1 MTSALIESDKPVMY
15 WTPCSPSK
23 SAPTKFCTALLVIL
37 VATPEISAQQV
48 ANNIVPDAPTQP
60 IYVERAEI
68 AVFSAPSQ
76 PARKSRINLNTVSIA
91 VLAGGEAL
99 DSWTTY
105 KNLTHPRWIC
115 GYSPALGNAVTY
127 ISDDGKRYDPHTI
140 QFELCGTGP
149 SGQLANYAYDV
160 TRTGAF
166 TEDGWV
172 TKLHLTSNRNVAG
185 VLAWNVADD
194 VGQLLVARYLE
205 KHRGMIR
212 RIAPGINFT
221 RGIVHIQCGILN
233 FQFARTHN
241 NPSTWQFHLPRESS
255 LYPNPRWWGKQ

>member
-1 MTSALIESDKPVMY
+1 MQGTVRCPLKSVPARFWTAFLLI
-15 WTPCSPSK
+15 
-23 SAPTKFCTALLVIL
+23 LL
-37 VATPEISAQQV
+37 AASEISAQQIASNV
-48 ANNIVPDAPTQP
+48 VPDSPAQP
-60 IYVERAEI
+60 ISVERAEM
-68 AVFSAPSQ
+68 AVFSAPTQ
-76 PARKSRINLNTVSIA
+76 PARKSRINLNTLSIA

-127 ISDDGKRYDPHTI
+127 ISDDGKQYDPHAI
-140 QFELCGTGP
+140 QFDLCGTGP

-172 TKLHLTSNRNVAG
+172 TKLHLTGNRNVAG

-221 RGIVHIQCGILN
+221 RGIVHIQCGVLN

-241 NPSTWQFHLPRESS
+241 NPGTWQFHLPSESS

>member
-1 MTSALIESDKPVMY
+1 LLLILAATSQIN
-15 WTPCSPSK
+15 
-23 SAPTKFCTALLVIL
+23 
-37 VATPEISAQQV
+37 AQQIADNV
-48 ANNIVPDAPTQP
+48 VPDAPIQP
-60 IYVERAEI
+60 TYNARAEMAI
-68 AVFSAPSQ
+68 VTAPQ
-76 PARKSRINLNTVSIA
+76 EPLRKSRLNLNTISIA

-105 KNLTHPRWIC
+105 KNLTHPKWIC
-115 GYSPALGNAVTY
+115 GYSPALGSAVTY
-127 ISDDGKRYDPHTI
+127 ISDDGKHYDPHTI
-140 QFELCGTGP
+140 QFDLCGTGP

-172 TKLHLTSNRNVAG
+172 TKLHLTGNRNVAG
-185 VLAWNVADD
+185 VLGWNVADD
-194 VGQLLVARYLE
+194 LGQLLLARYLG
-205 KHRGMIR
+205 KRKSIIG
-212 RIAPGINFT
+212 RIAPGLNFT

-241 NPSTWQFHLPRESS
+241 NPSAWRFHLPSESY

>member
-1 MTSALIESDKPVMY
+1 MHRNGCTSYHLALFR
-15 WTPCSPSK
+15 
-23 SAPTKFCTALLVIL
+23 FCTALLLIL
-37 VATPEISAQQV
+37 AATSQINAQQIADNV
-48 ANNIVPDAPTQP
+48 VPDAPTQP
-60 IYVERAEI
+60 TYKVGPEM
-68 AVFSAPSQ
+68 AVFTAPRE
-76 PARKSRINLNTVSIA
+76 PLRKRRVNLNTISIA

-115 GYSPALGNAVTY
+115 GYSPALGSAVTY
-127 ISDDGKRYDPHTI
+127 ISDDGKHYDPHTI
-140 QFELCGTGP
+140 QFDLCGTGP

-172 TKLHLTSNRNVAG
+172 TKLHLTGKRNVAG

-194 VGQLLVARYLE
+194 LGQLLVARYLE
-205 KHRGMIR
+205 KHKGMIR

-241 NPSTWQFHLPRESS
+241 NPSTWQFHLPSESYR
-255 LYPNPRWWGKQ
+255 YPTPRWWGKQ

>member
-1 MTSALIESDKPVMY
+1 MQGTVRCPLKSVPAGFWTAFLLI
-15 WTPCSPSK
+15 
-23 SAPTKFCTALLVIL
+23 LL
-37 VATPEISAQQV
+37 AASEISAQQI
-48 ANNIVPDAPTQP
+48 ASNIVPDSPARP
-60 IYVERAEI
+60 IYVERAEM

-76 PARKSRINLNTVSIA
+76 PARKSRINLNTISIA

-160 TRTGAF
+160 TRTGI
-166 TEDGWV
+166 
-172 TKLHLTSNRNVAG
+172 
-185 VLAWNVADD
+185 
-194 VGQLLVARYLE
+194 
-205 KHRGMIR
+205 HRGWLGNKAPPYRQPR
-212 RIAPGINFT
+212 RCRSP
-221 RGIVHIQCGILN
+221 RLECG
-233 FQFARTHN
+233 
-241 NPSTWQFHLPRESS
+241 
-255 LYPNPRWWGKQ
+255 G